1 MASIA
6 VVFLCHSVTGVGDHG
21 DLTQLVIRTAVEEL
35 RLVSVNVTMLP
46 HLEAVNSVKETKLK
60 ANHAIQK

>member
-35 RLVSVNVTMLP
+35 RLVSVNVTALP
-46 HLEAVNSVKETKLK
+46 RLQMVSSVREAELK
-60 ANHAIQK
+60 ANHAIHK

>member
-1 MASIA
+1 MG
-6 VVFLCHSVTGVGDHG
+6 VTGIRDGG
-21 DLTQLVIRTAVEEL
+21 GLTQLVIRTVVKEL
-35 RLVSVNVTMLP
+35 RPVSVNVTMLP